1 MASAPALYIASPF
14 AISGK
19 TNLCLGLAL
28 KYLEEGYKIGYFR
41 PIGIE
46 SKTLRGEPIDE
57 DVLLMKETLKLEEPI
72 EKLSPI
78 IYTDMSLSSILAMD
92 PKSLLE
98 RILNSYAE
106 VSRNKDLMIVEAS
119 RTPGHGCLLG
129 LPPPLIAK
137 ELEAKALFVSRFD
150 FETAIGDILCIA
162 EHFRICGVPC
172 LGAVLSDIRGEFH
185 DSIESIV
192 KPLFRRRGL
201 ELLGAL
207 PFDPTITAPTV
218 VEVQEKLSAE
228 LLAGRE
234 GLKNIV
240 RNFMIGA
247 MTPESALTFFRKA
260 SEKAVITGGD
270 RSDIALAALETS
282 TSALILT
289 GNLYPSTSVLAKAEE
304 KGIPVLLVP
313 YDTYGTVERIGV
325 LTGKIR
331 PGDETKIQSIKKIV
345 EDHVNWKGILKMI
358 LDQSP

>member
-1 MASAPALYIASPF
+1 MASEIGGCQFLERVKPLASAPVLYIASPF

-28 KYLEEGYKIGYFR
+28 KYLEEGYKVGYFR
-41 PIGIE
+41 PIGME
-46 SKTLRGEPIDE
+46 SKTLHGTPIDE
-57 DVLLMKETLKLEEPI
+57 DVLLMKEVLGLDEPI

-78 IYTDMSLSSILAMD
+78 IYSDMSLRSILAMD
-92 PKSLLE
+92 PKGLLE

-129 LPPPLIAK
+129 LPPALIAQ
-137 ELEAKALFVSRFD
+137 ELKAKAILVSRFD
-150 FETAIGDILCIA
+150 FETVIGDILCIA
-162 EHFRICGVPC
+162 DQFRIFRVPC
-172 LGAVLSDIRGEFH
+172 LGVILNEIRGEFH
-185 DSIESIV
+185 SSIEDIV

-228 LLAGRE
+228 LLAGQE
-234 GLKNIV
+234 GLQNIV

-260 SEKAVITGGD
+260 TEKAVITGGD

-313 YDTYGTVERIGV
+313 YDTYGTVEKIGV
-325 LTGKIR
+325 L
-331 PGDETKIQSIKKIV
+331 
-345 EDHVNWKGILKMI
+345 
-358 LDQSP
+358 